1 MDELALTDELGS
13 NIVNWMLSKYAIG
26 TINNRATYLKRL
38 FKKYKV
44 LNQETLRKIMKQVK
58 HQHQRACLVMINNYC
73 YENNIPFFI
82 RIPSIK
88 KQAQKIPETLT
99 DNEIKLMIESAPKP
113 YDLAIRCLFNMGAG
127 LRVSEVIK
135 LCWDH
140 INWIDWIHNQ
150 DNYGTAI
157 IKSGK
162 GSKDRVVNIPPKL
175 MKDLYSYAKEKNNL
189 NEFRIPTGLMI
200 FPFGDEELPIGVPS
214 NEMDIWKQKYIDK
227 KYDWFLYNII
237 QKHCEKALNKHIK
250 IHSLRHSRATYLHE
264 IEGLLIEEIQVLLGH
279 SNIQTTLIY
288 VKINPKRTFDKMK
301 NTKEI

>member
-26 TINNRATYLKRL
+26 TINNRTAYLKRL

-44 LNQETLRKIMKQVK
+44 LNQETLRKMMKQVK

>member
-26 TINNRATYLKRL
+26 TINNRTAYLKRL

-44 LNQETLRKIMKQVK
+44 LNQETLRRIMKQVK

-88 KQAQKIPETLT
+88 KQAQKIPEILT

>member
-1 MDELALTDELGS
+1 
-13 NIVNWMLSKYAIG
+13 
-26 TINNRATYLKRL
+26 
-38 FKKYKV
+38 
-44 LNQETLRKIMKQVK
+44 MKQVK

>member
-26 TINNRATYLKRL
+26 TINNRTAYLKRL

-88 KQAQKIPETLT
+88 KQAHKIPETLT

-200 FPFGDEELPIGVPS
+200 FPFGNEELPIGVPS

>member
-26 TINNRATYLKRL
+26 TINNRTAYLKRL

-88 KQAQKIPETLT
+88 KPAQKIPETLT

-200 FPFGDEELPIGVPS
+200 FPFGNEELPIGVPS

>member
-1 MDELALTDELGS
+1 
-13 NIVNWMLSKYAIG
+13 
-26 TINNRATYLKRL
+26 
-38 FKKYKV
+38 
-44 LNQETLRKIMKQVK
+44 
-58 HQHQRACLVMINNYC
+58 
-73 YENNIPFFI
+73 
-82 RIPSIK
+82 
-88 KQAQKIPETLT
+88 
-99 DNEIKLMIESAPKP
+99 
-113 YDLAIRCLFNMGAG
+113 
-127 LRVSEVIK
+127 
-135 LCWDH
+135 
-140 INWIDWIHNQ
+140 
-150 DNYGTAI
+150 
-157 IKSGK
+157 
-162 GSKDRVVNIPPKL
+162 

>member
-26 TINNRATYLKRL
+26 TINNRTAYLKRL

-44 LNQETLRKIMKQVK
+44 LNQETLRRIMKQVK

>member
-26 TINNRATYLKRL
+26 TINNRTAYLKRL

-200 FPFGDEELPIGVPS
+200 FPFGNEELPIGVPS